1 MLDNENNLRL
11 KSGVSLIT
19 VLLFMLVATIAA
31 TATYKLL
38 TSGGFSSASRMRQ
51 QEAYQ
56 SALAGIE
63 NTRMWMTFHAND
75 VGALVK
81 AFIDGGEKPIN
92 LDARVRRWQRA
103 KQDYHVWL
111 TGVNTENSTYKLK
124 ILSSGVS
131 QIVKNANTED
141 TLARWDEVAIFN
153 VDGLYQVKLLV
164 EEKEEIVATAPFK
177 YNYFGGSTQSQ
188 GHMKAY
194 SLMINGDLF
203 GANPVYTEENL
214 IVTGDVHMTGN
225 SVGAGGTACIGGNIS
240 ADNGVFG
247 NDFYVGGNALKGF
260 TFPSAS
266 EAAGVS
272 RADLTGNV
280 YIEGNL
286 APPDP
291 GDQVFQGNLS
301 LNGVWTTNLG
311 AHESKVK
318 GNLCLGP
325 KAQVI
330 IDKKNASRKFIVG
343 KNVWA
348 KDSTTPYVYPI
359 WVKNGENNEA
369 EYDHIILGDSAN
381 STIYLRSVHSRAEY
395 ETLVNDRTF
404 IEKNTYYRGS
414 ADNGMFGPQAK
425 WDNKTTR
432 VYKELPPHL
441 KNKTDAYYLYYYDGP
456 GQDVDFIVNT
466 SSGWGTGTTY
476 YANYYVEN
484 QPFYSTGGGT
494 PGMFGYVAAG
504 NHLLNMNGNKPVG
517 SPYCKAMADKWR
529 PECGVTPWF
538 KSNGTISRNVPAEEN
553 KGFECAESVKAHCD
567 MIWRKT
573 PGEGCPHEGTS
584 TVNNWGRGGK
594 ADYKVDDILV
604 TAYQK
609 FEKYANF
616 GCRDVTHWGS
626 TMSDRLN
633 RCYRDNTSS
642 AQRAKDSLYNGYQ
655 VVKVKRNWMSNP
667 NTPLKGKFI
676 IIVTE
681 PMGQQNLPPTTSDSY
696 VFLYLA
702 EGTGHGGGNTY
713 TLQPAVDNGTYNYF
727 IYTPKDIDGLMF
739 NNAVFSGSIYAKAA
753 NCAKV
758 GDIKTRRMDFNED
771 LMNDLTANGVVCAA
785 SIGEDACGSAGVT
798 SSSSG
803 GTSSASAES
812 GSSYAASGYDSFYI
826 SMAPQLG
833 VRLESQSKS
842 KEALPEAGEG
852 KETVLSPSFIVLPRI
867 IYLPSDPFGS
877 LTDYY
882 NVQALNG
889 SALKKNDVTVTCTGP
904 GSLPATG
911 KLYTAP
917 TKLTK
922 GLYTCTAKASNHPDI
937 PFWVSIGENSARE
950 TKIISF
956 KDQSQEMGSNE
967 QKDVLLNVP
976 ALAQE
981 LKVSVYCPDPDN
993 SAWSYVSLGTN
1004 VTRTGTTCEITLP
1017 ASDDV
1022 TTPTLATIKT
1032 TNALE
1037 GTMVFQLFPG
1047 EGYIPGSPQATEL
1060 FIRSIAQLNRSDV
1073 ISSDIADF
1081 CKDHSSICPDGY
1093 ASYWPDCDVA
1103 GVWVQ
1108 PTGTFINKVAN
1119 ESWAIMVGNQAPV
1132 TLEEVSGSGCVVI
1145 IPTENN
1151 SIATVQA
1158 NHPPYSLRASAKA
1171 VSSTFTVGFSGD
1183 VGGNGRDPMINVYTS
1198 RGTESR
1204 LVKTCKYSEAT
1215 TGSETSAKKCTVSIF
1230 KGENVT
1236 VVLDDTDAQDFSFWR
1251 CTGSSCPTTDATITS
1266 KTYNSFTLSDNE
1278 TELIAVFGEKDKHCF
1293 FDEFKRDSVGCDATD
1308 TQMEYCIDKC
1318 SENDATSVCSAA
1330 DDATGTFKKA
1340 KWHLISGILSQI
1352 ITGPSGEIH
1361 IEKSVIK
1368 KKKQTAREPVVV
1380 MSTVN
1385 AGIVGTLKALINVPR
1400 VNSSYDK
1407 SAVNIKKSGF
1417 MLRANNFGN
1426 DYFMLNLYENTNG
1439 VLEAQL
1445 TRGETSLSA
1454 TLTKDDGYSTAR
1466 VSNSKMVMVTA
1477 EITALDT
1484 LKVRANVGDFYG
1496 GSPIEYEC
1504 VFALA
1509 DFNNTLADVA
1519 HEYVGFSLADP
1530 NFKIYGIGWK
1540 SGTYN
1545 SECHDTYPTV
1555 KCSFAAVA
1563 TDGVIKTGVD
1573 VKPWVGHSGWFD
1585 SKGCSPLYYYYNGND
1600 ACLGGTCDVYNFD
1613 ESGIGAHGYTVVDGE
1628 TKTEVKTAKA
1638 WLGNCL
1644 YNVSEE
1650 SVVAWGVTADNQR
1663 AHCGAFWTGRFSECA
1678 AHQDLFSGTKT
1689 LSYGLEET
1697 IVFEKTQN
1705 LRAATLHITLENPEN
1720 NEVEIW
1726 LVSESENWGES
1737 DHESHSV
1744 KMTGNTGTF
1753 DVMQEFASGSS
1764 GFDPENVKQIVLK
1777 NHGMT
1782 SVTVKSITSS
1792 CANAIGITSCRAN
1805 FDGDKWNVTAQV
1817 TNKTLVTKEQ
1827 VVATVENGSYGFNI
1841 TKNATGDDGIA
1852 WNGDVAL
1859 ISIPDEN
1866 IYTQHQ
1872 GKHYVF
1878 NATITGSSDE
1888 QTATKQC
1895 SVSPDPIGKIGVSCS
1910 VVGSIASGARFPT
1923 FNIDFNGCPGAGCA
1937 YEVYIDGTKF
1947 VNERVEKTS
1956 ARHSADQNEVCNVTA
1971 GCEHTYKVKSTTT
1984 PELFNECSAT
1994 FKVLRKEE
2002 EVPPTVICG
2011 ISTSPNSFST
2021 DPVFTGNSL
2030 YFVAYNEKSEDKTYS
2045 VTLKKGDEQVGTATL
2060 QNWSNRTNVKSLG
2073 DALPVGTHTYS
2084 LYVGNDKVCDA
2095 SVTVNDASGACT
2107 IGGNLY
2113 TGQQLSMTVSGVNAN
2128 TQFTWTLKK
2137 DGQTVGSRTIDCGTA
2152 NCWNNT
2158 MNAPGTAGTYS
2169 YTVTKGAKEL
2179 CNGSVEIAPILT
2191 CSVTPTEV
2199 GRGVNYTFTAN
2210 AAVNCWNCTF
2220 TDDAGSTEN
2229 NLGINASW
2237 TKTKAA
2243 GNSIGDKTL
2252 SFNCNSCNNNANA
2265 SCSVPLKVIKTK
2277 PTFSCADNLKATV
2290 NKDNNVKIR
2299 LKDITNCDD
2308 DDKCDFSI
2316 SGTGS
2321 DASTYT
2327 GCTNTNCSL
2336 PAITNKT
2343 TTNGNTETYAVT
2355 LTNSTGS
2362 TTENCSVE
2370 FIAGPTC
2377 KVVTWTPSGTPDN
2390 TGGGSWSP
2398 SLNWTGEC
2406 FDISTSGYVCSGNI
2420 QIKAENCKGETLNW
2434 NTSTVSLRSSDG
2446 YYEGSNPAAG
2456 TTIHIDANKS
2466 CTISNFYLTGCANRK
2481 PAISCAALSTS
2492 KTKGSSVVLKP
2503 SVTNCNNTTK
2513 CSYTIT
2519 SGGTTEVEHSD
2530 KNWTSGSDMDALDVV
2545 NTEGSKNYKL
2555 TVANEYDE
2563 SECTFTINYT
2573 GSSSNPSITVTK
2585 NTDFR
2590 VSTTDAVT
2598 INISGSETPGNCKI
2612 GCRYRGSGQANMSF
2626 TIGSS
2631 NSNTQLDYVEMN
2643 LNASYCQG
2651 GSTTTLKVS
2660 HQPADCK
2667 MEWW

>member
-318 GNLCLGP
+318 GNLCLGH

-359 WVKNGENNEA
+359 WVKNGEKNEA

-414 ADNGMFGPQAK
+414 AGNGMSGPQAK

-484 QPFYSTGGGT
+484 QPFYSTGGGM

-504 NHLLNMNGNKPVG
+504 NHLLNMNGNMPVG

-553 KGFECAESVKAHCD
+553 KGFECAESVKAHCN
-567 MIWRKT
+567 MIWKKT
-573 PGEGCPHEGTS
+573 PGKGCPHEGTS

-604 TAYQK
+604 TAFKK
-609 FEKYANF
+609 FVLDTNK

-633 RCYRDNTSS
+633 RCYRDNTTNG

-655 VVKVKRNWMSNP
+655 VVAVNKNWLSNP
-667 NTPLKGKFI
+667 KTPLKGKFI
-676 IIVTE
+676 IIVRD
-681 PMGQQNLPPTTSDSY
+681 PIGQQNLPPTTSDSF
-696 VFLYLA
+696 VFLYLM

-713 TLQPAVDNGTYNYF
+713 TLMPAVPGGIYNYF

-739 NNAVFSGSIYAKAA
+739 NNEVFSGSIYAKAA

-956 KDQSQEMGSNE
+956 KEQSQEIGSNE

-1032 TNALE
+1032 TNAIE

-1047 EGYIPGSPQATEL
+1047 EGYIPGSPQTTEL

-1361 IEKSVIK
+1361 IDKAVIK
-1368 KKKQTAREPVVV
+1368 KKKQTAREPIVV

-1385 AGIVGTLKALINVPR
+1385 AGVVGTLKALINVPR

-1426 DYFMLNLYENTNG
+1426 DYFMLNLYENSNG

-1454 TLTKDDGYSTAR
+1454 TLTRDDGYSTAR

-1484 LKVRANVGDFYG
+1484 LKVRANVGDFYS
-1496 GSPIEYEC
+1496 GSPTEYEC

-1563 TDGVIKTGVD
+1563 TDGVIKTATKED
-1573 VKPWVGHSGWFD
+1573 LNYTKPWIGYSGWFEANN
-1585 SKGCSPLYYYYNGND
+1585 CTPHYYYYNGSD
-1600 ACLGGTCDVYNFD
+1600 ATISQIDGYSFSEDGRGL
-1613 ESGIGAHGYTVVDGE
+1613 HGYTVVEGE
-1628 TKTEVKTAKA
+1628 SQTEHKTAKA
-1638 WLGNCL
+1638 WFDDC
-1644 YNVSEE
+1644 
-1650 SVVAWGVTADNQR
+1650 SVNGSNVAWGVTADDQK
-1663 AHCGAFWTGRFSECA
+1663 AHCGTFWTGKFSECA
-1678 AHQDLFSGTKT
+1678 AHQDLFGDDKIVN
-1689 LSYGLEET
+1689 YGLEET
-1697 IVFEKTQN
+1697 IVFERKQN
-1705 LRAATLHITLENPEN
+1705 LRAATLHITLENTAS

-1753 DVMQEFASGSS
+1753 DVIQEFATGSS
-1764 GFDPENVKQIVLK
+1764 GFDPENVKQIVFK
-1777 NHGMT
+1777 NHG
-1782 SVTVKSITSS
+1782 SGNVTVKSITST
-1792 CANAIGITSCRAN
+1792 CANAIGITYCRAD
-1805 FDGDKWNVTAQV
+1805 FDGDKWNVTTQV
-1817 TNKTLVTKEQ
+1817 TNKDLVTKEQ
-1827 VVATVENGSYGFNI
+1827 VVATVEGGSYGFDI
-1841 TKNATGDDGIA
+1841 TKNKNTTGDDGIA
-1852 WNGDVAL
+1852 WNGDIAL
-1859 ISIPDEN
+1859 ISIPDPN
-1866 IYTQHQ
+1866 IYTQHH

-1895 SVSPDPIGKIGVSCS
+1895 SVSPDPIGDIGVSCS

-1937 YEVYIDGTKF
+1937 YEVYIDDTKF

-1956 ARHSADQNEVCNVTA
+1956 ARHSADRSEECNVTA
-1971 GCEHTYKVKSTTT
+1971 GCKHTYKVKSTTS
-1984 PELFNECSAT
+1984 PELFNECSADFT
-1994 FKVLRKEE
+1994 VLRKEE

-2137 DGQTVGSRTIDCGTA
+2137 DGQTVDSRTIDCGTA

-2158 MNAPGTAGTYS
+2158 MKAPGTAGTYS

-2179 CNGSVEIAPILT
+2179 CNGSVEIAPILS
-2191 CSVTPTEV
+2191 CEVKPTEV
-2199 GRGVNYTFTAN
+2199 GRGESYTFKAN
-2210 AAVNCWNCTF
+2210 AAVNCWGCSF
-2220 TDDAGSTEN
+2220 TDDAGSTED
-2229 NLGINASW
+2229 NLGVPF

-2252 SFNCNSCNNNANA
+2252 RFNCQCNNNASA
-2265 SCSVPLKVIKTK
+2265 SCSTPLSVVKKT
-2277 PTFSCADNLKATV
+2277 PTFSCADNLKATAG
-2290 NKDNNVKIR
+2290 KDKNVKVK
-2299 LKDITNCDD
+2299 LVDVAGCDD
-2308 DDKCDFSI
+2308 NDCDYLI
-2316 SGTGS
+2316 SGEGVVGS
-2321 DASTYT
+2321 SWHD
-2327 GCTNTNCSL
+2327 CPNTNCTI
-2336 PAITNKT
+2336 PAFTNT
-2343 TTNGNTETYAVT
+2343 ATSSGSTANYQVT
-2355 LTNSTGS
+2355 LQNSVGQSITQ
-2362 TTENCSVE
+2362 TCPVE
-2370 FIAGPTC
+2370 FITGPTC
-2377 KVVTWTPSGTPDN
+2377 ATVTWTPSGTPTN
-2390 TGGGSWSP
+2390 TGGGSWNP
-2398 SLNWTGEC
+2398 GLNWTAEC
-2406 FDISTSGYVCSGNI
+2406 FDINISGYYCSGNI
-2420 QIKAENCKGETLNW
+2420 QITAQDCKGETLEW
-2434 NTSTVSLRSSDG
+2434 NGSNVTLAADNGHYT
-2446 YYEGSNPAAG
+2446 GSNPSAG

-2466 CTISNFYLTGCANRK
+2466 CTISQFNLEGCDNYK
-2481 PAISCAALSTS
+2481 VDISCSALNSE
-2492 KTKGSSVVLKP
+2492 KKKGDEVKLTP
-2503 SVTNCNNTTK
+2503 QVTNCTSSK
-2513 CSYTIT
+2513 GCSYTIT
-2519 SGGTTEVEHSD
+2519 GAGTDISHTD
-2530 KNWTSGSDMDALDVV
+2530 KDWTSGTQMSEALATV
-2545 NTEGSKNYKL
+2545 NETGKKQYTL
-2555 TVANEYDE
+2555 TVANAYDSDVCNFE
-2563 SECTFTINYT
+2563 IDYKEKETIKVVGYQENF
-2573 GSSSNPSITVTK
+2573 SIVAGDTK
-2585 NTDFR
+2585 
-2590 VSTTDAVT
+2590 V
-2598 INISGSETPGNCKI
+2598 KI
-2612 GCRYRGSGQANMSF
+2612 E
-2626 TIGSS
+2626 
-2631 NSNTQLDYVEMN
+2631 NSNTDPHGCKIKCTQSSHVEITYKIGSESGTRWDGFEVN
-2643 LNASYCQG
+2643 LPDGYCKN
-2651 GSTTTLKVS
+2651 GSQVTITSS
-2660 HQPADCK
+2660 HAATCSFQ
-2667 MEWW
+2667 WN

>member
-63 NTRMWMTFHAND
+63 NTRMWMTSHAND

-131 QIVKNANTED
+131 QIVKDANTEE
-141 TLARWDEVAIFN
+141 TVAKWDEVAIFN

-247 NDFYVGGNALKGF
+247 NDFYVGGNATKGF

-291 GDQVFQGNLS
+291 GDQVFQKNLT

-348 KDSTTPYVYPI
+348 KDSTTPYVFPI
-359 WVKNGENNEA
+359 WVQNGEKNEG

-404 IEKNTYYRGS
+404 IEKNTYFRGS
-414 ADNGMFGPQAK
+414 AGYAMAGPQSR

-456 GQDVDFIVNT
+456 GQDVDFIV
-466 SSGWGTGTTY
+466 SRASGFGMGNTY

-484 QPFYSTGGGT
+484 QPFYSTGSGM
-494 PGMFGYVAAG
+494 PGMYGYVAPG

-538 KSNGTISRNVPAEEN
+538 KSNGTISRNVPAEESR
-553 KGFECAESVKAHCD
+553 GFECAESVKAHCD

-633 RCYRDNTSS
+633 RCYRENTSS

-803 GTSSASAES
+803 GESSASAES
-812 GSSYAASGYDSFYI
+812 GSSFATSGYDSFYI

-842 KEALPEAGEG
+842 KEALPEAGE
-852 KETVLSPSFIVLPRI
+852 ENVTVLSPSFIVLPRI

-889 SALKKNDVTVTCTGP
+889 STLKKNDVTVSCTGP
-904 GSLPATG
+904 STLHTTG
-911 KLYTAP
+911 KLYIAP

-922 GLYTCTAKASNHPDI
+922 GLYTCTAKATSYPDI
-937 PFWVSIGENSARE
+937 PFWVSVGENSARE

-956 KDQSQEMGSNE
+956 KEQSQEMGSNSE
-967 QKDVLLNVP
+967 VNVQLNVP

-993 SAWSYVSLGTN
+993 SAWSYVSLGAN

-1017 ASDDV
+1017 ASDET

-1032 TNALE
+1032 TNAVE

-1047 EGYIPGSPQATEL
+1047 EGYIPGSPQTTEL

-1073 ISSDIADF
+1073 TSNDIADF

-1132 TLEEVSGSGCVVI
+1132 TLAEFAGSGCVVI
-1145 IPTENN
+1145 VPTEGN
-1151 SIATVQA
+1151 SITTVEG
-1158 NHPPYSLRASAKA
+1158 NKTYSLRASAKA
-1171 VSSTFTVGFSGD
+1171 VSSTFTVGFSGV
-1183 VGGNGRDPMINVYTS
+1183 VGGNGRDPMIKVYTS
-1198 RGTESR
+1198 HGTESR
-1204 LVKTCKYSEAT
+1204 HVKTCKYSEAT
-1215 TGSETSAKKCTVSIF
+1215 TGSGTSAKKCTVSIF

-1266 KTYNSFTLSDNE
+1266 KTYDSFTLSDNE

-1308 TQMEYCIDKC
+1308 AQMEYCIDKC

-1330 DDATGTFKKA
+1330 DDATGIFKKA

-1361 IEKSVIK
+1361 IDKAVIK
-1368 KKKQTAREPVVV
+1368 KKKQTAREPIVV

-1385 AGIVGTLKALINVPR
+1385 AGVVGTLKALINVPR

-1426 DYFMLNLYENTNG
+1426 DYFMLNLYENSNG

-1454 TLTKDDGYSTAR
+1454 TLTRDDGYSTAR

-1496 GSPIEYEC
+1496 GSPTEYEC

-1585 SKGCSPLYYYYNGND
+1585 SKGCSPLYYYNGDD
-1600 ACLGGTCDVYNFD
+1600 ACLDGTCDVYNFA
-1613 ESGIGAHGYTVVDGE
+1613 ESGIGAHGYTVVDNDTK

-1644 YNVSEE
+1644 YNISEE
-1650 SVVAWGVTADNQR
+1650 SVVAWGVTADKQR
-1663 AHCGAFWTGRFSECA
+1663 AHCGAFWTGKFSECA
-1678 AHQDLFSGTKT
+1678 AHQDLFGDDKIVN
-1689 LSYGLEET
+1689 YGLEET
-1697 IVFEKTQN
+1697 IVFEKKQN
-1705 LRAATLHITLENPEN
+1705 LRAATLHITLENTAS

-1744 KMTGNTGTF
+1744 KMTGNTETF
-1753 DVMQEFASGSS
+1753 DVIQEFATGSS
-1764 GFDPENVKQIVLK
+1764 GFDPENVKQIVFK
-1777 NHGMT
+1777 NHG
-1782 SVTVKSITSS
+1782 SGNVTVKSITST
-1792 CANAIGITSCRAN
+1792 CANAIGITYCRAD
-1805 FDGDKWNVTAQV
+1805 FDGDKWNVTTQV
-1817 TNKTLVTKEQ
+1817 TNKDLVTKEQ
-1827 VVATVENGSYGFNI
+1827 VVATVTDGFYGFNV
-1841 TKNATGDDGIA
+1841 TKNATGDDVIA
-1852 WNGDVAL
+1852 WNGDIAL
-1859 ISIPDEN
+1859 ISIPDPN
-1866 IYTQHQ
+1866 IYNQHQ

-1888 QTATKQC
+1888 QTAEKPC
-1895 SVSPDPIGKIGVSCS
+1895 SVSPDPIGKIGVNCS
-1910 VVGSIASGARFPT
+1910 VVGSIASGTRFPT
-1923 FNIDFNGCPGAGCA
+1923 FNIYFNGCPGAGCA
-1937 YEVYIDGTKF
+1937 YEVYIDDTKF

-1956 ARHSADQNEVCNVTA
+1956 ASHSADMKEECNVTA
-1971 GCEHTYKVKSTTT
+1971 GCEHIYTVITSYDTT
-1984 PELFNECSAT
+1984 CSDT
-1994 FKVLRKEE
+1994 FKVLRKEDD
-2002 EVPPTVICG
+2002 VPPTVICG
-2011 ISTSPNSFST
+2011 ISTSPDRFST

-2030 YFVAYNEKSEDKTYS
+2030 YFVAYNEKAEEKTYS
-2045 VTLKKGDEQVGTATL
+2045 VTLKKGETQVGTATL
-2060 QNWSNRTNVKSLG
+2060 QHNSERTNVKSLG
-2073 DALPVGTHTYS
+2073 DTLPVGTHTYS

-2152 NCWNNT
+2152 NCWNHT
-2158 MNAPGTAGTYS
+2158 MNAPTTAGSYT

-2179 CNGSVEIAPILT
+2179 CNGSVDIAPILS
-2191 CSVTPTEV
+2191 CEVKPDSV
-2199 GRGVNYTFTAN
+2199 GRGVNYTFTVN
-2210 AAVNCWNCTF
+2210 AAVNCWNCSF

-2243 GNSIGDKTL
+2243 GNAIGDKTL
-2252 SFNCNSCNNNANA
+2252 SFNCNSCNNNVSA
-2265 SCSVPLKVIKTK
+2265 SCSTPLKVIKTK
-2277 PTFSCADNLKATV
+2277 PTFSCVDNLKATV
-2290 NKDNNVKIR
+2290 DKDNNVKIR
-2299 LKDITNCDD
+2299 IKDITNCDAD
-2308 DDKCDFSI
+2308 DPCRYSI

-2321 DASTYT
+2321 DATVYT
-2327 GCTNTNCSL
+2327 GCTNTSCSH
-2336 PAITNKT
+2336 PAITNKET
-2343 TTNGNTETYAVT
+2343 TSGNTETYAVT
-2355 LTNSTGS
+2355 LENTTGS

-2370 FIAGPTC
+2370 FITGPTC
-2377 KVVTWTPSGTPDN
+2377 ATITKNFDADN
-2390 TGGGSWSP
+2390 TTITGNLSNGCADITTNRICSGEVQIEIQGCKGKTGSW
-2398 SLNWTGEC
+2398 NG
-2406 FDISTSGYVCSGNI
+2406 TSF
-2420 QIKAENCKGETLNW
+2420 TLN
-2434 NTSTVSLRSSDG
+2434 NNDNG
-2446 YYEGSNPAAG
+2446 YYKF
-2456 TTIHIDANKS
+2456 DANPNPKKENS
-2466 CTISNFYLTGCANRK
+2466 LEMPDCPTAQINKVYLAGCADRK
-2481 PAISCAALSTS
+2481 PVISCAALSTT

-2503 SVTNCNNTTK
+2503 SVTNCDNTTK

-2519 SGGTTEVEHSD
+2519 SGGTTEVEHSEKD
-2530 KNWTSGSDMDALDVV
+2530 WTSGSEMGALGVV
-2545 NTEGSKNYKL
+2545 TTTGEKTYKL
-2555 TVANEYDE
+2555 TVANDYDE
-2563 SECTFTINYT
+2563 SEECEFKINYVDA
-2573 GSSSNPSITVTK
+2573 GNAPIEL
-2585 NTDFR
+2585 TD
-2590 VSTTDAVT
+2590 
-2598 INISGSETPGNCKI
+2598 
-2612 GCRYRGSGQANMSF
+2612 
-2626 TIGSS
+2626 GSS
-2631 NSNTQLDYVEMN
+2631 NISVPCGRKIHAIGSCSNKNVIISCAGNFQKTVCGNGADSYSTLRYYVGYSQGENKEVTCETSCGENTMN
-2643 LNASYCQG
+2643 CSLICDN
-2651 GSTTTLKVS
+2651 
-2660 HQPADCK
+2660 
-2667 MEWW
+2667 

>member
-311 AHESKVK
+311 SHESKVK

-359 WVKNGENNEA
+359 WVKNGEKNEA

-414 ADNGMFGPQAK
+414 VDNGMYGPQAK

-484 QPFYSTGGGT
+484 QPFYSTGGGM

-553 KGFECAESVKAHCD
+553 KGFECAESVKVHCD

-1060 FIRSIAQLNRSDV
+1060 FIRSIAQLNRNDV
-1073 ISSDIADF
+1073 TSGDIASF
-1081 CKDHSSICPDGY
+1081 CHDNSTICPDGY

-1132 TLEEVSGSGCVVI
+1132 TLSEFAGSGCVVI
-1145 IPTENN
+1145 IPTEGN
-1151 SIATVQA
+1151 SIATVEG
-1158 NHPPYSLRASAKA
+1158 NKTYSLRASAKA

-1198 RGTESR
+1198 RGTDSR

-1215 TGSETSAKKCTVSIF
+1215 TGSGTSAKKCIVSIF

-1266 KTYNSFTLSDNE
+1266 KTYSSFTLSDNE

-1352 ITGPSGEIH
+1352 ITGSSGEIH
-1361 IEKSVIK
+1361 IDKAVIK

-1496 GSPIEYEC
+1496 GSPTEYEC

-1753 DVMQEFASGSS
+1753 DVMQEFATGSS

-1782 SVTVKSITSS
+1782 SVSVKSITSS
-1792 CANAIGITSCRAN
+1792 CANAIGITSCRAD

-1895 SVSPDPIGKIGVSCS
+1895 SVSPDPIGKIGVNCS

-1937 YEVYIDGTKF
+1937 YEVYIDDTKF

-2073 DALPVGTHTYS
+2073 DTLPVGTHTYS

-2095 SVTVNDASGACT
+2095 SVTVNDASGACS

-2191 CSVTPTEV
+2191 CSVTPTTVNKGE
-2199 GRGVNYTFTAN
+2199 NYTFTSSKASVIN
-2210 AAVNCWNCTF
+2210 NCWNCKYTF
-2220 TDDAGSTEN
+2220 DTGATEDYYN
-2229 NLGINASW
+2229 NSNINVSKTATSLG
-2237 TKTKAA
+2237 TKTLEFKCDCD
-2243 GNSIGDKTL
+2243 NNTHP
-2252 SFNCNSCNNNANA
+2252 SCTANLE
-2265 SCSVPLKVIKTK
+2265 VVKPK
-2277 PTFSCADNLKATV
+2277 PTFSCADNLKATI
-2290 NKDNNVKIR
+2290 DTDDNVK
-2299 LKDITNCDD
+2299 LKLTGITSCEDGCEYMITGYNV
-2308 DDKCDFSI
+2308 I
-2316 SGTGS
+2316 GTWNS
-2321 DASTYT
+2321 
-2327 GCTNTNCSL
+2327 GCTNTNCNL
-2336 PAITNKT
+2336 PAITNKLKKEEGDT
-2343 TTNGNTETYAVT
+2343 AVYVVSLRDSNVARRETEH
-2355 LTNSTGS
+2355 S
-2362 TTENCSVE
+2362 CSVE
-2370 FIAGPTC
+2370 FTKGAACSCTCGDDCSNIELTATGHNQNGPGMYCFFIDNENVKMRMDNMSSHCT
-2377 KVVTWTPSGTPDN
+2377 VNINGTSLTKFSETQLKNLVSTKIDGGYYIHVGNDASAVFNQDYCGFMMTSHTSSTNPC
-2390 TGGGSWSP
+2390 GGGSSGGSGGSDDGP
-2398 SLNWTGEC
+2398 SLTTTFKSYSSGSYTLTTGTVGNGYPDVMHC
-2406 FDISTSGYVCSGNI
+2406 KAASVNFDRTIGTV
-2420 QIKAENCKGETLNW
+2420 
-2434 NTSTVSLRSSDG
+2434 NTTCTIVIPANNTRSNGRGCNVSSDATYTFVVG
-2446 YYEGSNPAAG
+2446 DGVPN
-2456 TTIHIDANKS
+2456 D
-2466 CTISNFYLTGCANRK
+2466 LTCG
-2481 PAISCAALSTS
+2481 L
-2492 KTKGSSVVLKP
+2492 
-2503 SVTNCNNTTK
+2503 
-2513 CSYTIT
+2513 
-2519 SGGTTEVEHSD
+2519 
-2530 KNWTSGSDMDALDVV
+2530 
-2545 NTEGSKNYKL
+2545 
-2555 TVANEYDE
+2555 EY
-2563 SECTFTINYT
+2563 
-2573 GSSSNPSITVTK
+2573 
-2585 NTDFR
+2585 
-2590 VSTTDAVT
+2590 
-2598 INISGSETPGNCKI
+2598 
-2612 GCRYRGSGQANMSF
+2612 
-2626 TIGSS
+2626 
-2631 NSNTQLDYVEMN
+2631 
-2643 LNASYCQG
+2643 
-2651 GSTTTLKVS
+2651 
-2660 HQPADCK
+2660 
-2667 MEWW
+2667 